1 MHPVRCGNRG
11 RERGLI
17 SGGAARVPRSSVGF
31 TKYGP
36 KGNLSPSIG
45 EPCPICGVPFAVG
58 DYTTMI
64 RTTRDSKHGNANI
77 EVHWDCATKPA
88 G

>member
-1 MHPVRCGNRG
+1 M
-11 RERGLI
+11 
-17 SGGAARVPRSSVGF
+17 PRSGVGL

-45 EPCPICGVPFAVG
+45 EPCSLCGVPFREG

-64 RTTRDSKHGNANI
+64 RATRDSKHGNVNI

-88 G
+88 S